1 MEQAG
6 SVEQMTATI
15 VNVSNQSE
23 ASAKQ
28 IEEAYQKGL
37 VYREK
42 AEKGKED
49 IAQLVDAMEAISKVS
64 IEIRNIIGDIENI
77 AAQTNLLSLNAS
89 IEAARAGEAGKGFAV
104 VASQIGTLAS
114 DSAQSAVRTRELIE
128 NSLEEIERGNAM
140 MDQTNE
146 VLQDVVEGI
155 VFLSN
160 ASKDASEISYNNVR
174 TMQELEE
181 GIEEISGVVQNNSS
195 SAEETSS
202 TSEELAAQATTLKEL
217 VGQFKMNEI

>member
-23 ASAKQ
+23 ASAKK
-28 IEEAYQKGL
+28 IEEAYEKGL

-49 IAQLVDAMEAISKVS
+49 VAQLVDAMQAISNVS

-114 DSAQSAVRTRELIE
+114 DSAESAVHTRELIE
-128 NSLEEIERGNAM
+128 NALQEIERGNEM

-146 VLQDVVEGI
+146 ALQQVVEGI
-155 VFLSN
+155 VFLSS
-160 ASKDASEISYNNVR
+160 ASKEASEISYGNVK

-202 TSEELAAQATTLKEL
+202 TSEQLAAQATTLKEL
-217 VGQFKMNEI
+217 VAQFKMN